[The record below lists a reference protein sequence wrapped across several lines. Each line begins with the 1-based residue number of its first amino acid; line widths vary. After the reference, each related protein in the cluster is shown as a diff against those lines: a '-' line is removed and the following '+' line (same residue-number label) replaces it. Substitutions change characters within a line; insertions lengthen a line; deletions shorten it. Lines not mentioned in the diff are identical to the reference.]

1 MALQFDEIIRNLQ
14 LDSIESSTGPSAV
27 LKLRTGAKPANV
39 AAADSG
45 TVIATMTLPS
55 DWMAAASGGTKS
67 LLGTWQDLVADATG
81 TVGHFRIYTS
91 GGTVAKIQ
99 GSCGES
105 LTDMIIDNED
115 VNAGQTINVVSFTL
129 TAGNA

>member
-91 GGTVAKIQ
+91 GGTFAKIQ

-115 VNAGQTINVVSFTL
+115 VNGGQTINVVSFTL